1 MEMIWIWLAIVA
13 VSLIVEFLS
22 WDLTSVWF
30 AVAGLVS
37 LILSAI
43 DGICWEIQL
52 AVFIVLSAL
61 LLIFVRGIC
70 RKLLLRNANTKT
82 NVDSLVGRKLKLLK
96 TITKDEIGEV
106 KINGVI
112 WSAVTEDGE
121 TISAGSE
128 VEILRVE
135 GNKTIVKLTQT
146 PETRE
151 KTIETPNANAETPET
166 ADSRAA
172 ATKTNE
178 PQASKT
184 PAAQSE
190 ETTTEQPTNKDQ

>member
-13 VSLIVEFLS
+13 VSLVVEFLS

-61 LLIFVRGIC
+61 LLIFVRSIC

-96 TITKDEIGEV
+96 TITKDEMGEV

-121 TISAGSE
+121 TISADSE

-146 PETRE
+146 PETCE
-151 KTIETPNANAETPET
+151 KTHETPNVSAE
-166 ADSRAA
+166 

-178 PQASKT
+178 PQVSET

-190 ETTTEQPTNKDQ
+190 GTSTEQPTNKDQ

>member
-13 VSLIVEFLS
+13 VSLVVEFLS

-61 LLIFVRGIC
+61 LLIFVRSIC
-70 RKLLLRNANTKT
+70 RKLLLKNANTKT

-96 TITKDEIGEV
+96 TITKDDMGEV

-112 WSAVTEDGE
+112 WSAVAEDDE
-121 TISAGSE
+121 IINAGSE

-146 PETRE
+146 PQARE
-151 KTIETPNANAETPET
+151 KTFETQIANTETPET
-166 ADSRAA
+166 ADSRAV

-178 PQASKT
+178 PQASET
-184 PAAQSE
+184 PAAEPE
-190 ETTTEQPTNKDQ
+190 ETPVEQPTNKDQ